1 MLSAAMEG
9 HGRINRILQQS
20 EDEGLNLSLESESE
34 EVKGDNPEQAHV
46 VDINILSGE
55 DGEDSDSINVD

>member
-20 EDEGLNLSLESESE
+20 EDENLSLESESE